1 MTPDNSL
8 LHIGEVVSDRYRIE
22 QPLGE
27 GGMGVVFLARQLN
40 LDRVVAIKIL
50 RPQLAIDPVARTRFE
65 REARAAAT
73 LDHPGVIKI
82 FDFGEH
88 NGLLYLT
95 MERIVGMTLR
105 QLLRATSDTLPIER
119 AISITTQIA
128 DVLTATHAISLVHRD
143 LKPENIFLVP
153 SDLGQDRVVVADF
166 GLAIF
171 SADRLGERLT
181 RTGEVMGTPAYL
193 SPEQTRGK
201 ALGPKVDVY
210 ALGCILYEMITG
222 TVPFDGPDVQ
232 LVMQQA
238 FAIPDSPRER
248 RPNLLI
254 PQTLDSL
261 VMAMLTKSPD
271 HRPDAIAVRQ
281 MLLALDPEA
290 SRMLTPRNELKDKPR
305 QHRMVTQGDL
315 RTLTMAIDGDDDDTM
330 GASLGVAGPIDEWNM
345 TLLANQG
352 FRPRLL
358 QTTFPGQPVEII
370 LITEPESQY
379 LELANQYA
387 VPTVVMAKNNELS
400 HLAELIRYGV
410 SEIVPHGSE
419 HAELIRRI
427 RRALRRS
434 RRLAEAIR

>member
-281 MLLALDPEA
+281 MLLALDP
-290 SRMLTPRNELKDKPR
+290 
-305 QHRMVTQGDL
+305 
-315 RTLTMAIDGDDDDTM
+315 
-330 GASLGVAGPIDEWNM
+330 
-345 TLLANQG
+345 
-352 FRPRLL
+352 
-358 QTTFPGQPVEII
+358 
-370 LITEPESQY
+370 
-379 LELANQYA
+379 
-387 VPTVVMAKNNELS
+387 
-400 HLAELIRYGV
+400 
-410 SEIVPHGSE
+410 
-419 HAELIRRI
+419 
-427 RRALRRS
+427 
-434 RRLAEAIR
+434 